1 MILSRKY
8 KVFETQ
14 IARKRQSM
22 KIKIPEIKKA
32 IEIIN
37 FIEKKQKIK
46 DESQLEIDFMITD
59 TIYSKAKV
67 KKDV

>member
-1 MILSRKY
+1 
-8 KVFETQ
+8 
-14 IARKRQSM
+14 M